1 MNHYGIEDC
10 PDKEENDQYTRTV
23 ATNAKGRR
31 HG

>member
-1 MNHYGIEDC
+1 MSDTIGCHG
-10 PDKEENDQYTRTV
+10 KKENDQYTWTV